1 MSKIKINQSCNS
13 WNYALKNVKK
23 ITRCGCWQ
31 SISNIKQNYKP
42 YSRMCIK
49 HKFLHALKF
58 TIKEQSFDLWR
69 LRCFFKYDLKRG

>member
-13 WNYALKNVKK
+13 WNYELKNVKK

-31 SISNIKQNYKP
+31 SELNIKHNYKP
-42 YSRMCIK
+42 YSQMCNK